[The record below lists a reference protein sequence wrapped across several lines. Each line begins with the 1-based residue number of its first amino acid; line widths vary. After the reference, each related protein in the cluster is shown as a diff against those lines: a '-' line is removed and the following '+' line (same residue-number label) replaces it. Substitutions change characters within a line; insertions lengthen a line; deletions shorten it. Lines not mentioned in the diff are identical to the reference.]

1 MDIGF
6 VGLGQM
12 GAAMAGQLV
21 AAGHAVAVWNR
32 DPRKGDALVA
42 AGATLQ
48 DSPAAAAAAGIVVS
62 MLADDAALEAVA
74 FGANGI
80 LSAGPGILHISSSTV
95 SVALTDRLAAAHREA
110 GQAFVAAPVLG
121 RPDVAAAG
129 QLSILAA
136 GSDADLARAQPA
148 FDAVGQ
154 RVIRIGDEPG
164 MAVAAKLA
172 SNFSIASVIETV
184 TEAYAIAGAR
194 GVTPQA
200 MYDLFVET
208 GFGNR
213 MFGNYGRMIA
223 DAAFEPA
230 GFPLRLGRKDV
241 GLGLAAAGDDAELPF
256 ARLLAARM
264 DAIIAADGGKRD
276 WSALG
281 QPPVSN

>member
-12 GAAMAGQLV
+12 GAAMAGQLA
-21 AAGHAVAVWNR
+21 AAGHAVKVWNR
-32 DPRKGDALVA
+32 DRRKADALVA

-48 DSPAAAAAAGIVVS
+48 DSPAAAATAGIVVS
-62 MLADDAALEAVA
+62 MLADDAALEAVT

-136 GSDADLARAQPA
+136 GSDADLARAQPV

-154 RVIRIGDEPG
+154 RVIRVGDEPG

-200 MYDLFVET
+200 MYELFVET

-241 GLGLAAAGDDAELPF
+241 GLGLAAAGDEAELPF
-256 ARLLAARM
+256 ARLLAERM
-264 DAIIAADGGKRD
+264 DRIIAADGGKRD

-281 QPPVSN
+281 QPPASA

>member
-21 AAGHAVAVWNR
+21 AAGHAVKVWNR
-32 DPRKGDALVA
+32 DPRKADALVA

-48 DSPAAAAAAGIVVS
+48 DAPAAAAAAGIVVS

-80 LSAGPGILHISSSTV
+80 LSVGPGILHISSSTV

-136 GSDADLARAQPA
+136 GSDVDLARSQPV
-148 FDAVGQ
+148 FDAIGQ
-154 RVIRIGDEPG
+154 RVIRIGNEPG

-213 MFGNYGRMIA
+213 MFGNAGRMIA

-241 GLGLAAAGDDAELPF
+241 GLGLAAAGDEVELPF
-256 ARLLAARM
+256 ARLLAERM
-264 DAIIAADGGKRD
+264 DRIIAADGGKRD

-281 QPPVSN
+281 QPPAST